1 MAVTYIA
8 VVGVNWTDSK
18 GEHRAEPGE
27 PVPAS
32 VIKRSPWL
40 LEQGAVRA
48 EGVADG
54 PSAR

>member
-1 MAVTYIA
+1 MAVIYVA

-27 PVPAS
+27 QVPAS